1 MMKSILPSWWKWLTV
16 LLLGVALAGGFVW
29 RGTKHNQ
36 VAIVENPESTIPSS
50 PVPPPIKSN
59 SLAGQTEVK
68 TPEKLSA
75 ELSAQ
80 SMEEMRRKLTEER
93 EFMQNLQ
100 KEPAGELLSRLKTL
114 WSATAVG
121 SQNPEEKDLVT
132 IALTQAL
139 HSGDENSNGEVYQ
152 QLSTLL
158 RNNALPLAA
167 KMEIASILGS
177 VQTPQSVRLLLG
189 EYQQATDAKLRENL
203 GNEIARTGDNLWA
216 GRFREDLSP
225 PLEAAWPLAK
235 DDPNLAQA
243 IANGLAKVGT
253 AAGVQLLINEVLRSV
268 QTVEGLADIK
278 DIQVQAAFTSLDKVR
293 NSNAVEGLATGLLN
307 SNSSELQRYI
317 SGMTLAAMGKV
328 DATEVLLKWAVTAPD
343 QEAVWAEQWFGKL
356 RDTAS
361 FELVAAALSQTNQI
375 NFTSA
380 AVKNAVV
387 LGEGNRT
394 R

>member
-1 MMKSILPSWWKWLTV
+1 
-16 LLLGVALAGGFVW
+16 
-29 RGTKHNQ
+29 
-36 VAIVENPESTIPSS
+36 
-50 PVPPPIKSN
+50 
-59 SLAGQTEVK
+59 
-68 TPEKLSA
+68 
-75 ELSAQ
+75 
-80 SMEEMRRKLTEER
+80 
-93 EFMQNLQ
+93 MQNLQ